1 MSDFNGGKIVTYTIC
16 LDRGKNA
23 SETYVIFS
31 ETYDTEPVQ
40 KSDFFLGQ
48 KLFKYGGEKVKN
60 YCEKLLLKKLTNQMK
75 MCKYGIFLFREM
87 FSAYEMWLE

>member
-60 YCEKLLLKKLTNQMK
+60 YCENLRKKNSR
-75 MCKYGIFLFREM
+75 IR
-87 FSAYEMWLE
+87 